1 MHRNKD
7 VFIEVKS
14 VSLVVEKE
22 ARFPDAPTE
31 RGTKHAK
38 ELISLAQKGKGAA
51 VVFVIQRR
59 DAEAFAPNWDMD
71 PQFAKT
77 LVQAEKQG
85 VKVYAYRSRVSPK
98 AISIKER
105 VPVILNNP

>member
-1 MHRNKD
+1 
-7 VFIEVKS
+7 
-14 VSLVVEKE
+14 
-22 ARFPDAPTE
+22 
-31 RGTKHAK
+31 
-38 ELISLAQKGKGAA
+38 
-51 VVFVIQRR
+51 
-59 DAEAFAPNWDMD
+59 MD